1 MNTSIKKFF
10 LTLGISCMGL
20 ISFGQS
26 YTIGTGTASNYYTP
40 YCNYYNYS
48 VTQSLYT
55 ASEIGVGRPA
65 KVSSIAFY
73 VDNAYSIENQYV
85 KIYLANTSKTS
96 FTSTSDALASS
107 AFTLVYSG
115 YITIGASTGWETI
128 TLNKNFGY
136 DGTNLVIAVAKIG
149 TYQEPLK
156 YRVSATTTAKT
167 IYSCSDGEDIQGD
180 ITSCTYRNTLDS
192 RANVKITFAEPELSE
207 GSYRITDKY
216 DLYWFASKVK
226 AGNTTYNGK
235 VTKNIVVPFS
245 EYSYARIGNTTY
257 HYKGTFDG
265 SSRSINLEAESA
277 STTSSVSYQ
286 GLFPYNEG
294 TIQNLKYT
302 LRNVTISGSSYVGA
316 LCGYNTGTIQSCSVN
331 NYYETTNSVTGTSYY
346 VGGVCGY
353 NKGTISGC
361 SNAATIVGSS
371 YNVGGIC
378 GYNSSTGVVGGSN
391 SGAIKGLYNV
401 GGVCGKNEGGK
412 ISSGTSAANILIEAT
427 STNSYVGGI
436 CGYNTGKMIASS
448 YTGSSS
454 NVKGVNYVG
463 GVVGYNGSD
472 SVKNFN
478 ARNTSTVTATG
489 NYVGGI
495 CGYNGGKLVGSNSYA
510 VVSSTGSYVGGIV
523 GTNAGTVDNRAV
535 QYSNVTGLQYVGGI
549 AGYNTGKIQYADVH
563 PEGYSD
569 PLPIIKAT
577 TAEKAYVGGA
587 CGKNTGTIRYAYPS
601 AVVSGTMVVGGVVG
615 ENSGKVSQSYPSSY
629 YEGYSVTATTSSDT
643 ARCGGVCGVNLS
655 AGTLDTCSYYGTV
668 TGNRY
673 VGGVCG
679 DNAGT
684 IRSGSASSI
693 LSTTSGFAG
702 CVCGNNSGTLTN
714 CVSGSGSRTLGGTRS
729 GGICGNNTGT
739 ISYCVFGE
747 RPYGYYYQDPSSFG
761 LSFNGQY
768 SGGICG
774 YNEGS
779 LIGCHMGSTTVTST
793 TNYCGGICGYN
804 TNIVSECTVA
814 YSNISATQY
823 VGGISGYNT
832 GTISNGATTFGA
844 ITASGSSSVYA
855 GGIAGRNY
863 GGTVSYCYSTV
874 SVTQTGSFSSSYIGG
889 LVGSNST
896 GSKIEYSY
904 SQGDV
909 TAKGNYCGGLTGYN
923 GAQITNTYA
932 YGAVK
937 SVGYY
942 VGGLIGQ
949 QYSGTIT
956 NSYYLADVAAD
967 GNNTVQNGCGA
978 SSKGSTVADPSGVNK
993 KSFYSFG
1000 SGEVCYLLNGSVN
1013 GGSPW
1018 GQNIAL
1024 NVGGTPDK
1032 APILETTNLLVYK
1045 ITGTNISLY
1054 SNDAN
1059 YEIPSGI
1066 AEKLANFEGDGSL
1079 ENPFL
1084 IPDLQHLEDFREIV
1098 KAGYRRACG
1107 KITAD
1112 IVINESVVDE
1122 NGELRSDYRSA
1133 QLKTWIPID
1142 DYQGCFDGNN
1152 HTIKGL
1158 FCMDVEG
1165 EKGLFADIQSAEIKN
1180 LTLADGYIKTSNYAG
1195 GICTKAINSRIF
1207 NCHNSC
1213 SIITDGGMPYSGG
1226 MCGNSE
1232 NSVIEKCSNTA
1243 SVINTRI
1250 NEWVY
1255 WVGGIVGSLDKGS
1268 VVRECYNTGEIV
1280 GSYGCGGIAG
1290 MSQSGNNLIERC
1302 YNTGLIRG
1310 NGYSNDFIG
1319 GIVGSMNNKDIVRNC
1334 YNTGNIMGVRVG
1346 GIVAHA
1352 SGTVEYCYNAGTIN
1366 GTTKGAIAGWKDEG
1380 SSVTRNYY
1388 DKTVCG
1394 DAGGVNGVE
1403 LANQAYGHTT
1413 TEMCNSTLSTALN
1426 SYYDASI
1433 WRAGTTANASTEVIT
1448 DDNVFGYK
1456 IIGTYPSLKGVGE
1469 PQYAKT
1475 LWVNVG
1481 TEENQWIS
1489 DFIPIYTIEQLKAV
1503 SDNLDATYVLMNNV
1517 SEGANIKNGELV
1529 PSPTISWTPIN
1540 HFTGKFYGLG
1550 HTISGLY
1557 TESSD
1562 EYVGLFSVTEGAMIK
1577 GVKIANSSFKTTNNN
1592 GVAGGIAGEA
1602 GASYING
1609 VLSYSKIIDCD
1620 NVSCT
1625 VEAKYEA
1632 GGIVGVAGLGCS
1644 YIEYCRNYGTVIS
1657 NFAGQT
1663 NYAGGICGAA
1673 WATIRYCYNEGTVS
1687 GVGANVGGIGG
1698 GPMAVRNCYNV
1709 GTLSGGNVGGIAGSD
1724 GLGTEVYNSYS
1735 AGQLSASGSV
1745 GSIIGRVGFGAYSTY
1760 SYYDEQVSPF
1770 DGLSGSMDREG
1781 KVESR
1786 TTDELCLELQSGLS
1800 FDDWAIKEPV
1810 IKDGKKYLYYP
1821 YLKHFGEESAKV
1833 ATYRQICNVVLN
1845 QNGGTCTPL
1854 TQYIEREGATLP
1866 ATASRTGYTFGG
1878 WYTNA
1883 SCTSER
1889 AYEIPVTATGEQ
1901 TFYAKWTANSYT
1913 VTLNKNNGTI
1923 NSGNV
1928 TSYLY
1933 GVGAT
1938 LPIDITRNG
1947 YTFGGWYTNS
1957 SYTGSQVTSISTTE
1971 YGNKTFYAKWT
1982 PKQYTITYVTN
1993 NGTINSGNV
2002 VNYTYG
2008 TGVTLP
2014 TNVTKTG
2021 CSFDGWYTN
2030 DSYAGESVTAISTTT
2045 TGDKTFYAKWTANT
2059 YTITLHTNSGTIN
2072 NGNVTNYVYGVGA
2085 TLPTDITKTGS
2096 TFVGWYDNSSYA
2108 GSTVLSV
2115 PSNAIGNKEFWAEWD
2130 VINYAITYNANGG
2143 EFATTPV
2150 ANYIYGN
2157 EVNLATPTREGY
2169 TFGGWYNNSN
2179 LVGTEITAIASSEY
2193 GDKTF
2198 YAKWNV
2204 NSYDVTLNTNDG
2216 SINNGNVTSYTY
2228 GIGATLPT
2236 DVTKTGYTFLGWY
2249 DNSSCSGSSVLSIA
2263 SNAIENKEFWAKWDA
2278 INYTITYNANE
2289 GAFATTP
2296 ADSYKYGDEVTLP
2309 IPTREGYTFAG
2320 WYNNSNLVGTEF
2332 TEITATEF
2340 GNKEF
2345 WAKWDVNTYTVTLN
2359 ANGGDIN
2366 SGNVASYTY
2375 NVLTILP
2382 QDVTKVG
2389 HTFEGWYNSE
2399 NQKVTQ
2405 ISKGTIGDVTF
2416 TAQWTAKTYNVT
2428 LQTNNGTINA
2438 GNVTSYTYGEGA
2450 TLPTDITKT
2459 GYEFLGWYDNSSYDG
2474 GAVTEIADNEIG
2486 NKNFW
2491 AKWTAATYDVTLEVD
2506 GGTVNANNVEE
2517 YIYGVG
2523 AILPT
2528 DVTKIGFMF
2537 KGWKDEDDNDALEIT
2552 TADYGNKTFTAQ
2564 WEQADYSIT
2573 YNANGG
2579 VINETYAS
2587 TYNYNVSEITLPTDV
2602 TKEGN
2607 EFGGWY
2613 DNSNFTGEAV
2623 ETISATEYG
2632 DKTFYAKWNANTYDV
2647 TFETNGGTINSG
2659 AFAEYTYGVVA
2670 SLPTNV
2676 SKEGYTFTGWYA
2688 DEACEGDVA
2697 SIISSTSTGD
2707 KTFYAG
2713 WSNTAYA
2720 VTLYTNDGII
2730 SSGNVTAYTFGS
2742 EVQLPTK
2749 EQISKTGYTFGGWYD
2764 NASCTGDSVLSVSST
2779 ATGDKQFWAKWKV
2792 ESYLIT
2798 FETDGGTVNSGNV
2811 KNYIYGTT
2819 VVLPSDVTK
2828 TGYTFEGWYDNESC
2842 SGSAVLSVS
2851 SNDLG
2856 DKTFYA
2862 KWLVNSYDITFVTN
2876 EGTINAGELNSYTYG
2891 VGATLPTD
2899 VTKTGYTFDGW
2910 FTNTSY
2916 IGSSVLSVLPTE
2928 TGNKTFYAKWS
2939 VKSYAVTLN
2948 ANGGTITNGEIDS
2961 YTYGVGATLPIAKNV
2976 VKTGYTFNGWY
2987 DNDEFAGEAVTAI
3000 ANNAVGEK
3008 TFYAKWTIN
3017 TYDVTL
3023 NANGGTINA
3032 GEISKYEFG
3041 TGATLPNAV
3050 TKEGYTF
3057 VGWYDNANLTGEA
3070 FTAIANNVTGD
3081 KTFYARYTVNTYTVN
3096 LVTNGGTI
3104 NNGNVTNYT
3113 YGVGAT
3119 LPADVTKTGYAFNGW
3134 YDNDEF
3140 AGEAITTIANNE
3152 TGDKT
3157 FFAKFTVNTYNV
3169 ILVTNEG
3176 TINAGNVESYEFGK
3190 GATLPTD
3197 VTKEGYSFGG
3207 WYGNSSYIGG
3217 SVSSIASND
3226 MGDKQ
3231 FWAKWTI
3238 NEYEVTATAENGNV
3252 EGTGSYEYKST
3263 ATLKAVPNDGY
3274 EFVGWNDNTLKDARI
3289 QFVVTKDTTLTANFK
3304 EKEKVQIAGT
3314 LEIPTL
3320 KTERESA
3327 PIDLAGL
3334 FTTTEGGEVTYS
3346 ATSSAPNVVA
3356 ATVSEGKLFL
3366 TVYEYEGEAEITV
3379 TATLPNGEKNSVKAT
3394 ANVVL
3399 ACNIQVEETIT
3410 NVSCFGESD
3419 GEIALKVTN
3428 AAEPYTTK
3436 WENETSVEDTIR
3448 NIVAGNYSV
3457 VITDNENCVYNKT
3470 YTVTEPA
3477 EMTLKAT
3484 IKNPTCENADGSVSI
3499 VLTGAENATFA
3510 WSNEATSQNVASLA
3524 KGDYSVVIT
3533 NTETGCQISDNFTL
3547 VEPEAPVI
3555 SVATTVETACDKAD
3569 GAVYITAN
3577 SDDLIYKWSNSK
3589 TTKDLVGVRAGD
3601 YTLDVV
3607 DNKNCKASLNVTVP
3621 SIQLKQ
3627 PEIALVTVSQES
3639 GKNLV
3644 VWLKENTDLID
3655 YYTIYRVDTAK
3666 NKYDKVVDVPYSEL
3680 SVYEDL
3686 QANPMERAWKY
3697 KMSATDVC
3705 GNETPMSDYHSSLHL
3720 MKIKSLGV
3728 ENHLAWDPY
3737 EGIDFDSYVILRKT
3751 KVKGVVE
3758 IDTLAMIPSDLT
3770 SYTDTLPARGT
3781 TSYYVGVKL
3790 PETINPKTQFLKA
3803 ESGPFAIALSNIAEV
3818 ENYVAVQNLVKSNAD
3833 VYAIGHTIY
3842 VKNPDGLETTIY
3854 DIKGRKLEIS
3864 TTDYSSEFFM
3874 TLNGI
3879 YLVKV
3884 GELTFK
3890 VIIK

>member
-167 IYSCSDGEDIQGD
+167 IYSCSDDEDIQGD
-180 ITSCTYRNTLDS
+180 ITSCTFRNTLDS

-331 NYYETTNSVTGTSYY
+331 NYSETTNSVTGTSYY

-448 YTGSSS
+448 YTGSNS

-472 SVKNFN
+472 SVKNFH
-478 ARNTSTVTATG
+478 ARTNSTVTATG
-489 NYVGGI
+489 NYVGGV
-495 CGYNGGKLVGSNSYA
+495 CGYNSGKLVGPNSYA
-510 VVSSTGSYVGGIV
+510 VVSSSGSYVGGVVGYNTGTV
-523 GTNAGTVDNRAV
+523 GTEYSQRAI
-535 QYSNVTGLQYVGGI
+535 QYANVTGSQYVGGI

-563 PEGYSD
+563 PQGYSD

-601 AVVSGTMVVGGVVG
+601 AVVSGTMFVGGIVG
-615 ENSGKVSQSYPSSY
+615 ENSGKVAQSYPDY
-629 YEGYSVTATTSSDT
+629 NYEGYSVTATTSSDT

-655 AGTLDTCSYYGTV
+655 AGTLDSCSYSGTV
-668 TGNRY
+668 TGNWY

-684 IRSGSASSI
+684 INKSSSSSL

-702 CVCGNNSGTLTN
+702 GVCGNNNGTLTG
-714 CVSGSGSRTLGGTRS
+714 CSASIWSGAMTMSGARS
-729 GGICGNNTGT
+729 GGVCGNNTGT
-739 ISYCVFGE
+739 ITSCYVGTSTEYSSSDKYSYT
-747 RPYGYYYQDPSSFG
+747 
-761 LSFNGQY
+761 FNSQY
-768 SGGICG
+768 TGGVCG
-774 YNEGS
+774 YNTGTIKWCQAGNCIINS
-779 LIGCHMGSTTVTST
+779 SST
-793 TNYCGGICGYN
+793 YCGAICGYN
-804 TNIVSECTVA
+804 TNSIVESNVLYTTVTA
-814 YSNISATQY
+814 NGFI
-823 VGGISGYNT
+823 GGVCGYNS
-832 GTISNGATTFGA
+832 GTISKSLARNGSVTLA
-844 ITASGSSSVYA
+844 GSSGYA

-874 SVTQTGSFSSSYIGG
+874 SVTQTGSASNAYVGG
-889 LVGSNST
+889 LVGTSELSS
-896 GSKIEYSY
+896 SKIEYSY

-909 TAKGNYCGGLTGYN
+909 TAKGNYCGGLAGYSA
-923 GAQITNTYA
+923 AQITNTYA
-932 YGAVK
+932 YGTVRSA
-937 SVGYY
+937 GYY
-942 VGGLIGQ
+942 VGGLIGYR
-949 QYSGTIT
+949 YSGTIT
-956 NSYYLADVAAD
+956 NSYYLADAAAD
-967 GNNTVQNGCGA
+967 GNNKIQNGCGA
-978 SSKGSTVADPSGVNK
+978 SSKGSTTADPSGVNK
-993 KSFYSFG
+993 KTFFSFS

-1018 GQNIAL
+1018 GQAIQSD
-1024 NVGGTPDK
+1024 V
-1032 APILETTNLLVYK
+1032 APMLKNTSLVYK
-1045 ITGTNISLY
+1045 ITDSNISVY
-1054 SNDAN
+1054 SNSAD
-1059 YEIPSGI
+1059 YEIPSEI

-1079 ENPFL
+1079 ENPLL

-1098 KAGYRRACG
+1098 KAGFRTACG
-1107 KITAD
+1107 KLTAD

-1122 NGELRSDYRSA
+1122 NGDLRSDYRSA
-1133 QLKTWIPID
+1133 QLKSWIPIKN
-1142 DYQGCFDGNN
+1142 YRGCFDGDN
-1152 HTIKGL
+1152 HTIKGM
-1158 FCMDVEG
+1158 FCMDVTEG
-1165 EKGLFADIQSAEIKN
+1165 KSLFENVTNGEIKN
-1180 LTLADGYIKTSNYAG
+1180 LTISDGYVKSSNLAC
-1195 GICTKAINSRIF
+1195 GICQVATNSHII

-1213 SIITDGGMPYSGG
+1213 VIVTDGELPMSGG
-1226 MCGNSE
+1226 ICGHSE
-1232 NSVIEKCSNTA
+1232 CSVIEKCSNTA
-1243 SVINTRI
+1243 SVINTRT
-1250 NEWVY
+1250 NSSVM
-1255 WVGGIVGSLDKGS
+1255 WVGGIVGLFEQGS
-1268 VVRECYNTGEIV
+1268 VVRECHNTGEVV
-1280 GSYGCGGIAG
+1280 GAYGCGGIAG
-1290 MSQSGNNLIERC
+1290 MSQVGGGNLIERC

-1310 NGYSNDFIG
+1310 NGYSNDYIG
-1319 GIVGSMNNKDIVRNC
+1319 GILGLMDKNDIIRNC

-1346 GIVAHA
+1346 GIV
-1352 SGTVEYCYNAGTIN
+1352 SFVPSTSTVEYCYNAGTIN
-1366 GTTKGAIAGWKDEG
+1366 GTRKGGIAAGKDDG
-1380 SSVTRNYY
+1380 STVTRNYY

-1394 DAGGVNGVE
+1394 NAGGINGVE
-1403 LANQAYGHTT
+1403 LSNQAYGHTT

-1433 WRAGTTANASTEVIT
+1433 WQAGTTANASTEVIT

-1475 LWVNVG
+1475 LWVNIG
-1481 TEENQWIS
+1481 TEESPQWIS
-1489 DFIPIYTIEQLKAV
+1489 DFIPIYTIAQLKAI

-1540 HFTGKFYGLG
+1540 RFTGKFYGLG

-1562 EYVGLFSVTEGAMIK
+1562 EYVGLFSETEGAIIN
-1577 GVKIANSSFKTTNNN
+1577 GVKIANSSFKSTHDN
-1592 GVAGGIAGEA
+1592 GQAGGIVGY
-1602 GASYING
+1602 STYQYIDGNIIG
-1609 VLSYSKIIDCD
+1609 TKIIDCD

-1625 VEAKYEA
+1625 VEANYEA
-1632 GGIVGVAGLGCS
+1632 GGIVGIAFNGSVD
-1644 YIEYCRNYGTVIS
+1644 YCRNYGTVIS
-1657 NFAGQT
+1657 NYAGRT
-1663 NYAGGICGAA
+1663 NYAGGICGASY
-1673 WATIRYCYNEGTVS
+1673 ATISHCYNEGTVS
-1687 GVGANVGGIGG
+1687 GIGANIGGIGG
-1698 GPMAVRNCYNV
+1698 GPMKVKNCYNV

-1745 GSIIGRVGFGAYSTY
+1745 GSVIGLVSWGASATE

-1770 DGLSGSMDREG
+1770 DGISGSMDREG

-1800 FDDWAIKEPV
+1800 SDDWAIKEPV

-1901 TFYAKWTANSYT
+1901 TFYAKWTANSYSI
-1913 VTLNKNNGTI
+1913 TLNTNGGTI

-1928 TSYLY
+1928 TTYTY
-1933 GVGAT
+1933 GNSVM
-1938 LPIDITRNG
+1938 LPTDISKTG
-1947 YTFGGWYTNS
+1947 YTFGGWYTS
-1957 SYTGSQVTSISTTE
+1957 SSFSGSPVTSITATN
-1971 YGNKTFYAKWT
+1971 YGNKSFYAKWNVNS
-1982 PKQYTITYVTN
+1982 YNITYVTN
-1993 NGTINSGNV
+1993 NGTINDDEYVES
-2002 VNYTYG
+2002 YDF
-2008 TGVTLP
+2008 GVAKTLP

-2021 CSFDGWYTN
+2021 YTFAGWYTN
-2030 DSYAGESVTAISTTT
+2030 DSYSGDAVSAVSTTDF
-2045 TGDKTFYAKWTANT
+2045 GDKTYYAKWNVNS
-2059 YTITLHTNSGTIN
+2059 YDITLDTDGGTIN
-2072 NGNVTNYVYGVGA
+2072 SGNITSYTYGVGA
-2085 TLPTDITKTGS
+2085 TLPTDITKTGYS
-2096 TFVGWYDNSSYA
+2096 FAGWYDESSDE
-2108 GSTVLSV
+2108 L
-2115 PSNAIGNKEFWAEWD
+2115 
-2130 VINYAITYNANGG
+2130 
-2143 EFATTPV
+2143 
-2150 ANYIYGN
+2150 
-2157 EVNLATPTREGY
+2157 
-2169 TFGGWYNNSN
+2169 
-2179 LVGTEITAIASSEY
+2179 
-2193 GDKTF
+2193 
-2198 YAKWNV
+2198 
-2204 NSYDVTLNTNDG
+2204 
-2216 SINNGNVTSYTY
+2216 
-2228 GIGATLPT
+2228 
-2236 DVTKTGYTFLGWY
+2236 
-2249 DNSSCSGSSVLSIA
+2249 VLSILSTETGDRSFSA
-2263 SNAIENKEFWAKWDA
+2263 QWTKVP
-2278 INYTITYNANE
+2278 YVITLNANE
-2289 GAFATTP
+2289 GTISGN
-2296 ADSYKYGDEVTLP
+2296 DKINYNYGDEVTLP
-2309 IPTREGYTFAG
+2309 VPTREGYTFAG

-2332 TEITATEF
+2332 TKVESTET

-2345 WAKWDVNTYTVTLN
+2345 WAKWDVNNYIVSLD
-2359 ANGGDIN
+2359 AKGGEIN

-2389 HTFEGWYNSE
+2389 HTFEGWFDSE

-2416 TAQWTAKTYNVT
+2416 TAKWTAKTYNVT
-2428 LQTNNGTINA
+2428 LQTNNGTIN
-2438 GNVTSYTYGEGA
+2438 GETISSYTYGIGA
-2450 TLPTDITKT
+2450 TLPTNITKT
-2459 GYEFLGWYDNSSYDG
+2459 GYDFQGWYDNSSYDG
-2474 GAVTEIADNEIG
+2474 GEVTEIASNEVG
-2486 NKNFW
+2486 DRNFW
-2491 AKWTAATYDVTLEVD
+2491 AKWTAGIYDVTLNVA
-2506 GGTVNANNVEE
+2506 GGTINSNAIER
-2517 YIYGVG
+2517 YTYGVG
-2523 AILPT
+2523 AVLPT
-2528 DVTKIGFMF
+2528 DVTKIGFTF
-2537 KGWKDEDDNDALEIT
+2537 KGWKDEDDNFALEIT
-2552 TADYGNKTFTAQ
+2552 TADYGDKTFTAQ
-2564 WEQADYSIT
+2564 WEQANYGIT

-2579 VINETYAS
+2579 SINESYDA
-2587 TYNYNVSEITLPTDV
+2587 TYNYGNEITLPTDV
-2602 TKEGN
+2602 TKDGC
-2607 EFGGWY
+2607 EFQGWY

-2623 ETISATEYG
+2623 EAISATEFG
-2632 DKTFYAKWNANTYDV
+2632 NKTFYAKWFANSYSV
-2647 TFETNGGTINSG
+2647 VFNTNEGTINSG
-2659 AFAEYTYGVVA
+2659 NIEGYTYGVTA
-2670 SLPTNV
+2670 ILPTDV
-2676 SKEGYTFTGWYA
+2676 TKDGYTFTGWYS
-2688 DEACEGDVA
+2688 DEECEGEVV
-2697 SIISSTSTGD
+2697 SIISSTETGN

-2713 WSNTAYA
+2713 WSNTAYSI
-2720 VTLYTNDGII
+2720 TLHTNDGII
-2730 SSGNVTAYTFGS
+2730 SSGNVTAYTFGT
-2742 EVQLPTK
+2742 EEQLPTE
-2749 EQISKTGYTFGGWYD
+2749 EQISKTGYKFEGWFD
-2764 NASCTGDSVLSVSST
+2764 NASCSGEAISSVAST
-2779 ATGDKQFWAKWKV
+2779 AIGDKQYWAKWSV
-2792 ESYLIT
+2792 NSYTVT
-2798 FETDGGTVNSGNV
+2798 FETDGGTINSGNV

-2819 VVLPSDVTK
+2819 VVLPSDVIK
-2828 TGYTFEGWYDNESC
+2828 LGYTFDGWYDNESC
-2842 SGSAVLSVS
+2842 AGASILSIS
-2851 SNDLG
+2851 STDLG
-2856 DKTFYA
+2856 NKTFYA
-2862 KWLVNSYDITFVTN
+2862 KWNVNSYNVTLVTN
-2876 EGTINAGELNSYTYG
+2876 EGTINEGNVDSYSFGTG
-2891 VGATLPTD
+2891 VTLPTN
-2899 VTKTGYTFDGW
+2899 VTKSGYTFDGW

-2916 IGSSVLSVLPTE
+2916 LGSAVSSVLATE
-2928 TGNKTFYAKWS
+2928 TGDKTFYAKWS
-2939 VKSYAVTLN
+2939 VNTYDVTLN
-2948 ANGGTITNGEIDS
+2948 VNGGTITNGEIDS
-2961 YTYGVGATLPIAKNV
+2961 YTYGVGAVLPLAKNM
-2976 VKTGYTFNGWY
+2976 VKTGYTFVGWY
-2987 DNDEFAGEAVTAI
+2987 ANEEFAGESVTTI

-3008 TFYAKWTIN
+3008 TFYARWTIN

-3032 GEISKYEFG
+3032 GAFTSYEFG
-3041 TGATLPNAV
+3041 TAITLPTDVTKTGYTFAGWYDNSNLVGETFTAISNGETGNKNYYAKWLVNSYNVTLEANGGVINSGNVTEYVYGNGATLPV
-3050 TKEGYTF
+3050 EVSRSGYTF
-3057 VGWYDNANLTGEA
+3057 AGWYDANNERVVRISESDFGDKNFTAQWTANKYTITFVSNDGTINGEYPTIYNYGEEASLPADVEKNGYEFQGWYTNDSYEGEA
-3070 FTAIANNVTGD
+3070 IQSISSTDMGNKMFWAKWKRIVYTIALN
-3081 KTFYARYTVNTYTVN
+3081 
-3096 LVTNGGTI
+3096 TNGGTI
-3104 NNGNVTNYT
+3104 NSGNVTSYSL
-3113 YGVGAT
+3113 GAT
-3119 LPADVTKTGYAFNGW
+3119 TILPTDVAKTGYT
-3134 YDNDEF
+3134 F
-3140 AGEAITTIANNE
+3140 AGWLDNARLEGEQINTIGATE
-3152 TGDKT
+3152 TGNKT
-3157 FFAKFTVNTYNV
+3157 FYANWLVNSYNV
-3169 ILVTNEG
+3169 ILVTYEG
-3176 TINAGNVESYEFGK
+3176 TINSENIENYTYGT

-3197 VTKEGYSFGG
+3197 VTKTGYTFSG
-3207 WYGNSSYIGG
+3207 WYTNSSYIGG
-3217 SVSSIASND
+3217 SVASVLPSET
-3226 MGDKQ
+3226 GDKT
-3231 FWAKWTI
+3231 FYAKWTV
-3238 NEYEVTATAENGNV
+3238 NEYKVSADFDRVMGTVTGEDY
-3252 EGTGSYEYKST
+3252 YEYKST
-3263 ATLKAVPNDGY
+3263 ATLKAIANEGY
-3274 EFVGWNDNTLKDARI
+3274 EFVGWNDNELKDERI
-3289 QFVVTKDTTLTANFK
+3289 QLIVTKDTTLTANFK
-3304 EKEKVQIAGT
+3304 EKEKVEIVGT

-3320 KTERESA
+3320 KTEREAA
-3327 PIDLAGL
+3327 PIDLNGL
-3334 FTTTEGGEVTYS
+3334 FTTTEGGEVTYTAS
-3346 ATSSAPNVVA
+3346 SSAPNVVS

-3394 ANVVL
+3394 AEVIL

-3410 NVSCFGESD
+3410 NVSCYGESD

-3428 AAEPYTTK
+3428 AAEPYTTQ
-3436 WENETSVEDTIR
+3436 WQGQTSTEDTLR
-3448 NIVAGNYSV
+3448 NVTANAYTV
-3457 VITDNENCVYNKT
+3457 VITDAENCTFTKT
-3470 YTVTEPA
+3470 YTVSQPE
-3477 EMTLKAT
+3477 EMKLSAK
-3484 IKNPTCENADGSVSI
+3484 IKNPTCDNADGSI
-3499 VLTGAENATFA
+3499 TITLTGAENASFA
-3510 WSNEATSQNVASLA
+3510 WSNESTAQNVANLV

-3533 NTETGCQISDNFTL
+3533 NTETGCQISDSYTL
-3547 VEPEAPVI
+3547 TEPEAPVVAVSNVVSTACNESNGAVTI
-3555 SVATTVETACDKAD
+3555 SVSEE
-3569 GAVYITAN
+3569 GLLY
-3577 SDDLIYKWSNSK
+3577 SWSNNK
-3589 TTKDLVGVRAGD
+3589 TTKNLTNVPAGD
-3601 YTLDVV
+3601 YTLSVV
-3607 DNKNCKASLNVTVP
+3607 NPETNCTATLAVTVP
-3621 SIQLKQ
+3621 SIKLKQ

-3655 YYTIYRVDTAK
+3655 YYTIYRVDSAK

-3686 QANPMERAWKY
+3686 AANPMERAWKY
-3697 KMSATDVC
+3697 KMTA
-3705 GNETPMSDYHSSLHL
+3705 
-3720 MKIKSLGV
+3720 
-3728 ENHLAWDPY
+3728 
-3737 EGIDFDSYVILRKT
+3737 
-3751 KVKGVVE
+3751 
-3758 IDTLAMIPSDLT
+3758 
-3770 SYTDTLPARGT
+3770 
-3781 TSYYVGVKL
+3781 
-3790 PETINPKTQFLKA
+3790 
-3803 ESGPFAIALSNIAEV
+3803 
-3818 ENYVAVQNLVKSNAD
+3818 
-3833 VYAIGHTIY
+3833 
-3842 VKNPDGLETTIY
+3842 
-3854 DIKGRKLEIS
+3854 
-3864 TTDYSSEFFM
+3864 
-3874 TLNGI
+3874 
-3879 YLVKV
+3879 
-3884 GELTFK
+3884 
-3890 VIIK
+3890 

>member
-167 IYSCSDGEDIQGD
+167 IYSCSDDEDIQGD
-180 ITSCTYRNTLDS
+180 ITSCTFRNTLDS

-331 NYYETTNSVTGTSYY
+331 NYSETTNSVTGTSYY

-448 YTGSSS
+448 YTGSNS

-472 SVKNFN
+472 SVKNFH
-478 ARNTSTVTATG
+478 ARTNSTVTATG
-489 NYVGGI
+489 NYVGGV
-495 CGYNGGKLVGSNSYA
+495 CGYNSGKLVGPNSYA
-510 VVSSTGSYVGGIV
+510 VVSSSGSYVGGVVGYNTGTV
-523 GTNAGTVDNRAV
+523 GTEYSQRAI
-535 QYSNVTGLQYVGGI
+535 QYANVTGSQYVGGI

-563 PEGYSD
+563 PQGYSD

-601 AVVSGTMVVGGVVG
+601 AVVSGTMFVGGIVG
-615 ENSGKVSQSYPSSY
+615 ENSGKVAQSYPDY
-629 YEGYSVTATTSSDT
+629 NYEGYSVTATTSSDT

-655 AGTLDTCSYYGTV
+655 AGTLDSCSYSGTV
-668 TGNRY
+668 TGNWY

-684 IRSGSASSI
+684 INKSSSSSL

-702 CVCGNNSGTLTN
+702 GVCGNNNGTLTG
-714 CVSGSGSRTLGGTRS
+714 CSASIWSGAMTMSGARS
-729 GGICGNNTGT
+729 GGVCGNNTGT
-739 ISYCVFGE
+739 ITSCYVGTSTEYSSSDKYSYT
-747 RPYGYYYQDPSSFG
+747 
-761 LSFNGQY
+761 FNSQY
-768 SGGICG
+768 TGGVCG
-774 YNEGS
+774 YNTGTIKWCQAGNCIINS
-779 LIGCHMGSTTVTST
+779 SST
-793 TNYCGGICGYN
+793 YCGAICGYN
-804 TNIVSECTVA
+804 TNSIVESNVLYTTVTA
-814 YSNISATQY
+814 NGFI
-823 VGGISGYNT
+823 GGVCGYNS
-832 GTISNGATTFGA
+832 GTISKSLARNGSVTLA
-844 ITASGSSSVYA
+844 GSSGYA

-874 SVTQTGSFSSSYIGG
+874 SVTQTGSASNAYVGG
-889 LVGSNST
+889 LVGTSELSS
-896 GSKIEYSY
+896 SKIEYSY

-909 TAKGNYCGGLTGYN
+909 TAKGNYCGGLAGYSA
-923 GAQITNTYA
+923 AQITNTYA
-932 YGAVK
+932 YGTVRSA
-937 SVGYY
+937 GYY
-942 VGGLIGQ
+942 VGGLIGYR
-949 QYSGTIT
+949 YSGTIT
-956 NSYYLADVAAD
+956 NSYYLADAAAD
-967 GNNTVQNGCGA
+967 GNNKIQNGCGA
-978 SSKGSTVADPSGVNK
+978 SSKGSTTADPSGVNK
-993 KSFYSFG
+993 KTFFSFS

-1018 GQNIAL
+1018 GQAIQSD
-1024 NVGGTPDK
+1024 V
-1032 APILETTNLLVYK
+1032 APMLKNTSLVYK
-1045 ITGTNISLY
+1045 ITDSNISVY
-1054 SNDAN
+1054 SNSAD
-1059 YEIPSGI
+1059 YEIPSEI

-1079 ENPFL
+1079 ENPLL

-1098 KAGYRRACG
+1098 KAGFRTACG
-1107 KITAD
+1107 KLTAD

-1122 NGELRSDYRSA
+1122 NGDLRSDYRSA
-1133 QLKTWIPID
+1133 QLKSWIPIKN
-1142 DYQGCFDGNN
+1142 YRGCFDGDN
-1152 HTIKGL
+1152 HTIKGM
-1158 FCMDVEG
+1158 FCMDVTEG
-1165 EKGLFADIQSAEIKN
+1165 KSLFENVTNGEIKN
-1180 LTLADGYIKTSNYAG
+1180 LTISDGYVKSSNLAC
-1195 GICTKAINSRIF
+1195 GICQVATNSHII

-1213 SIITDGGMPYSGG
+1213 VIVTDGELPMSGG
-1226 MCGNSE
+1226 ICGHSE
-1232 NSVIEKCSNTA
+1232 CSVIEKCSNTA
-1243 SVINTRI
+1243 SVINTRT
-1250 NEWVY
+1250 NSSVM
-1255 WVGGIVGSLDKGS
+1255 WVGGIVGLFEQGS
-1268 VVRECYNTGEIV
+1268 VVRECHNTGEVV
-1280 GSYGCGGIAG
+1280 GAYGCGGIAG
-1290 MSQSGNNLIERC
+1290 MSQVGGGNLIERC

-1310 NGYSNDFIG
+1310 NGYSNDYIG
-1319 GIVGSMNNKDIVRNC
+1319 GILGLMDKNDIIRNC

-1346 GIVAHA
+1346 GIV
-1352 SGTVEYCYNAGTIN
+1352 SFVPSTSTVEYCYNAGTIN
-1366 GTTKGAIAGWKDEG
+1366 GTRKGGIAAGKDDG
-1380 SSVTRNYY
+1380 STVTRNYY

-1394 DAGGVNGVE
+1394 NAGGINGVE
-1403 LANQAYGHTT
+1403 LSNQAYGHTT

-1433 WRAGTTANASTEVIT
+1433 WQAGTTANASTEVIT

-1475 LWVNVG
+1475 LWVNIG
-1481 TEENQWIS
+1481 TEESPQWIS
-1489 DFIPIYTIEQLKAV
+1489 DFIPIYTIAQLKAI

-1540 HFTGKFYGLG
+1540 RFTGKFYGLG

-1562 EYVGLFSVTEGAMIK
+1562 EYVGLFSETEGAIIN
-1577 GVKIANSSFKTTNNN
+1577 GVKIANSSFKSTHDN
-1592 GVAGGIAGEA
+1592 GQAGGIVGY
-1602 GASYING
+1602 STYQYIDGNIIG
-1609 VLSYSKIIDCD
+1609 TKIIDCD

-1625 VEAKYEA
+1625 VEANYEA
-1632 GGIVGVAGLGCS
+1632 GGIVGIAFNGSVD
-1644 YIEYCRNYGTVIS
+1644 YCRNYGTVIS
-1657 NFAGQT
+1657 NYAGRT
-1663 NYAGGICGAA
+1663 NYAGGICGASY
-1673 WATIRYCYNEGTVS
+1673 ATISHCYNEGTVS
-1687 GVGANVGGIGG
+1687 GIGANIGGIGG
-1698 GPMAVRNCYNV
+1698 GPMKVKNCYNV

-1745 GSIIGRVGFGAYSTY
+1745 GSVIGLVSWGASATE

-1770 DGLSGSMDREG
+1770 DGISGSMDREG

-1800 FDDWAIKEPV
+1800 SDDWAIKEPV

-1901 TFYAKWTANSYT
+1901 TFYAKWTANSYSI
-1913 VTLNKNNGTI
+1913 TLNTNGGTI

-1928 TSYLY
+1928 TTYTY
-1933 GVGAT
+1933 GNSVM
-1938 LPIDITRNG
+1938 LPTDISKTG
-1947 YTFGGWYTNS
+1947 YTFGGWYTS
-1957 SYTGSQVTSISTTE
+1957 SSFSGSPVTSITATN
-1971 YGNKTFYAKWT
+1971 YGNKSFYAKWNVNS
-1982 PKQYTITYVTN
+1982 YNITYVTN
-1993 NGTINSGNV
+1993 NGTINDDEYVES
-2002 VNYTYG
+2002 YDF
-2008 TGVTLP
+2008 GVAKTLP

-2021 CSFDGWYTN
+2021 YTFAGWYTN
-2030 DSYAGESVTAISTTT
+2030 DSYSGDAVSAVSTTDF
-2045 TGDKTFYAKWTANT
+2045 GDKTYYAKWNVNS
-2059 YTITLHTNSGTIN
+2059 YDITLDTDGGTIN
-2072 NGNVTNYVYGVGA
+2072 SGNITSYTYGVGA
-2085 TLPTDITKTGS
+2085 TLPTDITKTGYS
-2096 TFVGWYDNSSYA
+2096 FAGWYDESSDE
-2108 GSTVLSV
+2108 L
-2115 PSNAIGNKEFWAEWD
+2115 
-2130 VINYAITYNANGG
+2130 
-2143 EFATTPV
+2143 
-2150 ANYIYGN
+2150 
-2157 EVNLATPTREGY
+2157 
-2169 TFGGWYNNSN
+2169 
-2179 LVGTEITAIASSEY
+2179 
-2193 GDKTF
+2193 
-2198 YAKWNV
+2198 
-2204 NSYDVTLNTNDG
+2204 
-2216 SINNGNVTSYTY
+2216 
-2228 GIGATLPT
+2228 
-2236 DVTKTGYTFLGWY
+2236 
-2249 DNSSCSGSSVLSIA
+2249 VLSILSTETGDRSFSA
-2263 SNAIENKEFWAKWDA
+2263 QWTKVP
-2278 INYTITYNANE
+2278 YVITLNANE
-2289 GAFATTP
+2289 GTISGN
-2296 ADSYKYGDEVTLP
+2296 DKINYNYGDEVTLP
-2309 IPTREGYTFAG
+2309 VPTREGYTFAG

-2332 TEITATEF
+2332 TKVESTET

-2345 WAKWDVNTYTVTLN
+2345 WAKWDVNNYIVSLD
-2359 ANGGDIN
+2359 AKGGEIN

-2389 HTFEGWYNSE
+2389 HTFEGWFDSE

-2416 TAQWTAKTYNVT
+2416 TAKWTAKTYNVT
-2428 LQTNNGTINA
+2428 LQTNNGTIN
-2438 GNVTSYTYGEGA
+2438 GETISSYTYGIGA
-2450 TLPTDITKT
+2450 TLPTNITKT
-2459 GYEFLGWYDNSSYDG
+2459 VYDFQGWYDNSSYDG
-2474 GAVTEIADNEIG
+2474 GEVTEIASNEVG
-2486 NKNFW
+2486 DRNFW
-2491 AKWTAATYDVTLEVD
+2491 AKWTAGIYDVTLNVA
-2506 GGTVNANNVEE
+2506 GGTINSNAIER
-2517 YIYGVG
+2517 YTYGVG
-2523 AILPT
+2523 AVLPT
-2528 DVTKIGFMF
+2528 DVTKIGFTF
-2537 KGWKDEDDNDALEIT
+2537 KGWKDEDDNFALEIT
-2552 TADYGNKTFTAQ
+2552 TADYGDKTFTAQ
-2564 WEQADYSIT
+2564 WEQANYGIT

-2579 VINETYAS
+2579 SINESYDA
-2587 TYNYNVSEITLPTDV
+2587 TYNYGNEITLPTDV
-2602 TKEGN
+2602 TKDGC
-2607 EFGGWY
+2607 EFQGWY

-2623 ETISATEYG
+2623 EAISATEFG
-2632 DKTFYAKWNANTYDV
+2632 NKTFYAKWFANSYSV
-2647 TFETNGGTINSG
+2647 VFNTNEGTINSG
-2659 AFAEYTYGVVA
+2659 NIEGYTYGVTA
-2670 SLPTNV
+2670 ILPTDV
-2676 SKEGYTFTGWYA
+2676 TKDGYTFTGWYS
-2688 DEACEGDVA
+2688 DEECEGEVV
-2697 SIISSTSTGD
+2697 SIISSTETGN

-2713 WSNTAYA
+2713 WSNTAYSI
-2720 VTLYTNDGII
+2720 TLHTNDGII
-2730 SSGNVTAYTFGS
+2730 SSGNVTAYTFGT
-2742 EVQLPTK
+2742 EEQLPTE
-2749 EQISKTGYTFGGWYD
+2749 EQISKTGYKFEGWFD
-2764 NASCTGDSVLSVSST
+2764 NASCSGEAISSVAST
-2779 ATGDKQFWAKWKV
+2779 AIGDKQYWAKWSV
-2792 ESYLIT
+2792 NSYTVT
-2798 FETDGGTVNSGNV
+2798 FETDGGTINSGNV

-2819 VVLPSDVTK
+2819 VVLPSDVIK
-2828 TGYTFEGWYDNESC
+2828 LGYTFDGWYDNESC
-2842 SGSAVLSVS
+2842 AGASILSIS
-2851 SNDLG
+2851 STDLG
-2856 DKTFYA
+2856 NKTFYA
-2862 KWLVNSYDITFVTN
+2862 KWNVNSYNVTLVTN
-2876 EGTINAGELNSYTYG
+2876 EGTINEGNVDSYSFGTG
-2891 VGATLPTD
+2891 VTLPTN
-2899 VTKTGYTFDGW
+2899 VTKSGYTFDGW

-2916 IGSSVLSVLPTE
+2916 LGSAVSSVLATE
-2928 TGNKTFYAKWS
+2928 TGDKTFYAKWS
-2939 VKSYAVTLN
+2939 VNTYDVTLN
-2948 ANGGTITNGEIDS
+2948 VNGGTITNGEIDS
-2961 YTYGVGATLPIAKNV
+2961 YTYGVGAVLPLAKNM
-2976 VKTGYTFNGWY
+2976 VKTGYTFVGWY
-2987 DNDEFAGEAVTAI
+2987 ANEEFAGESVTTI

-3008 TFYAKWTIN
+3008 TFYARWTIN

-3032 GEISKYEFG
+3032 GAFTSYEFG
-3041 TGATLPNAV
+3041 TAITLPTDVTKTGYTFAGWYDNSNLVGETFTAISNGETGNKNYYAKWLVNSYNVTLEANGGVINSGNVTEYVYGNGATLPV
-3050 TKEGYTF
+3050 EVSRSGYTF
-3057 VGWYDNANLTGEA
+3057 AGWYDANNERVVRISESDFGDKNFTAQWTANKYTITFVSNDGTINGEYPTIYNYGEEASLPADVEKNGYEFQGWYTNDSYEGEA
-3070 FTAIANNVTGD
+3070 IQSISSTDMGNKMFWAKWKRIVYTIALN
-3081 KTFYARYTVNTYTVN
+3081 
-3096 LVTNGGTI
+3096 TNGGTI
-3104 NNGNVTNYT
+3104 NSGNVTSYSL
-3113 YGVGAT
+3113 GAT
-3119 LPADVTKTGYAFNGW
+3119 TILPTDVAKTGYT
-3134 YDNDEF
+3134 F
-3140 AGEAITTIANNE
+3140 AGWLDNARLEGEQINTIGATE
-3152 TGDKT
+3152 TGNKT
-3157 FFAKFTVNTYNV
+3157 FYANWLVNSYNV
-3169 ILVTNEG
+3169 ILVTYEG
-3176 TINAGNVESYEFGK
+3176 TINSENIENYTYGT

-3197 VTKEGYSFGG
+3197 VTKTGYTFSG
-3207 WYGNSSYIGG
+3207 WYTNSSYIGG
-3217 SVSSIASND
+3217 SVASVLPSET
-3226 MGDKQ
+3226 GDKT
-3231 FWAKWTI
+3231 FYAKWTV
-3238 NEYEVTATAENGNV
+3238 NEYKVSADFDRVMGTVTGEDY
-3252 EGTGSYEYKST
+3252 YEYKST
-3263 ATLKAVPNDGY
+3263 ATLKAIANEGY
-3274 EFVGWNDNTLKDARI
+3274 EFVGWNDNELKDERI
-3289 QFVVTKDTTLTANFK
+3289 QLIVTKDTTLTANFK
-3304 EKEKVQIAGT
+3304 EKEKVEIVGT

-3320 KTERESA
+3320 KTEREAA
-3327 PIDLAGL
+3327 PIDLNGL
-3334 FTTTEGGEVTYS
+3334 FTTTEGGEVTYTAS
-3346 ATSSAPNVVA
+3346 SSAPNVVS

-3394 ANVVL
+3394 AEVIL

-3410 NVSCFGESD
+3410 NVSCYGESD

-3428 AAEPYTTK
+3428 AAEPYTTQ
-3436 WENETSVEDTIR
+3436 WQGQTSTEDTLR
-3448 NIVAGNYSV
+3448 NVTANAYTV
-3457 VITDNENCVYNKT
+3457 VITDAENCTFTKT
-3470 YTVTEPA
+3470 YTVSQPE
-3477 EMTLKAT
+3477 EMKLSAK
-3484 IKNPTCENADGSVSI
+3484 IKNPTCDNADGSI
-3499 VLTGAENATFA
+3499 TITLTGAENASFA
-3510 WSNEATSQNVASLA
+3510 WSNESTAQNVANLV

-3533 NTETGCQISDNFTL
+3533 NTETGCQISDSYTL
-3547 VEPEAPVI
+3547 TEPEAPVVAVSNVVSTACNESNGAVTI
-3555 SVATTVETACDKAD
+3555 SVSEE
-3569 GAVYITAN
+3569 GLLY
-3577 SDDLIYKWSNSK
+3577 SWSNNK
-3589 TTKDLVGVRAGD
+3589 TTKNLTNVPAGD
-3601 YTLDVV
+3601 YTLSVV
-3607 DNKNCKASLNVTVP
+3607 NPETNCTATLAVTVP
-3621 SIQLKQ
+3621 SIKLKQ

-3655 YYTIYRVDTAK
+3655 YYTIYRVDSAK

-3686 QANPMERAWKY
+3686 AANPMERAWKY
-3697 KMSATDVC
+3697 KMTATDVC
-3705 GNETPMSDYHSSLHL
+3705 GEETAMSDYHSSLHL
-3720 MKIKSLGV
+3720 MKVKSLGV
-3728 ENHLAWDPY
+3728 ENHLMWDPY

-3758 IDTLAMIPSDLT
+3758 IDTLATVPSDLT

-3818 ENYVAVQNLVKSNAD
+3818 ENYVAVQTVVKSNAE

-3842 VKNPDGLETTIY
+3842 VKNAEYAETAVYDVNGGKINFAKDAAEY
-3854 DIKGRKLEIS
+3854 EFDIKLDGV
-3864 TTDYSSEFFM
+3864 
-3874 TLNGI
+3874 

-3884 GELTFK
+3884 GNETFK
-3890 VIIK
+3890 VVIK

>member
-1 MNTSIKKFF
+1 MKNTCTKI
-10 LTLGISCMGL
+10 L
-20 ISFGQS
+20 ILAFAVFASVQSF
-26 YTIGTGTASNYYTP
+26 ALN
-40 YCNYYNYS
+40 
-48 VTQSLYT
+48 
-55 ASEIGVGRPA
+55 
-65 KVSSIAFY
+65 
-73 VDNAYSIENQYV
+73 
-85 KIYLANTSKTS
+85 KIDGDWTDYDL
-96 FTSTSDALASS
+96 TSD
-107 AFTLVYSG
+107 
-115 YITIGASTGWETI
+115 
-128 TLNKNFGY
+128 Y
-136 DGTNLVIAVAKIG
+136 D
-149 TYQEPLK
+149 
-156 YRVSATTTAKT
+156 
-167 IYSCSDGEDIQGD
+167 
-180 ITSCTYRNTLDS
+180 
-192 RANVKITFAEPELSE
+192 
-207 GSYRITDKY
+207 
-216 DLYWFASKVK
+216 
-226 AGNTTYNGK
+226 
-235 VTKNIVVPFS
+235 
-245 EYSYARIGNTTY
+245 
-257 HYKGTFDG
+257 
-265 SSRSINLEAESA
+265 
-277 STTSSVSYQ
+277 
-286 GLFPYNEG
+286 
-294 TIQNLKYT
+294 
-302 LRNVTISGSSYVGA
+302 
-316 LCGYNTGTIQSCSVN
+316 
-331 NYYETTNSVTGTSYY
+331 
-346 VGGVCGY
+346 
-353 NKGTISGC
+353 
-361 SNAATIVGSS
+361 
-371 YNVGGIC
+371 
-378 GYNSSTGVVGGSN
+378 
-391 SGAIKGLYNV
+391 
-401 GGVCGKNEGGK
+401 
-412 ISSGTSAANILIEAT
+412 
-427 STNSYVGGI
+427 
-436 CGYNTGKMIASS
+436 
-448 YTGSSS
+448 
-454 NVKGVNYVG
+454 
-463 GVVGYNGSD
+463 
-472 SVKNFN
+472 
-478 ARNTSTVTATG
+478 
-489 NYVGGI
+489 
-495 CGYNGGKLVGSNSYA
+495 
-510 VVSSTGSYVGGIV
+510 
-523 GTNAGTVDNRAV
+523 
-535 QYSNVTGLQYVGGI
+535 
-549 AGYNTGKIQYADVH
+549 
-563 PEGYSD
+563 
-569 PLPIIKAT
+569 
-577 TAEKAYVGGA
+577 
-587 CGKNTGTIRYAYPS
+587 
-601 AVVSGTMVVGGVVG
+601 
-615 ENSGKVSQSYPSSY
+615 
-629 YEGYSVTATTSSDT
+629 
-643 ARCGGVCGVNLS
+643 
-655 AGTLDTCSYYGTV
+655 
-668 TGNRY
+668 
-673 VGGVCG
+673 
-679 DNAGT
+679 
-684 IRSGSASSI
+684 
-693 LSTTSGFAG
+693 
-702 CVCGNNSGTLTN
+702 
-714 CVSGSGSRTLGGTRS
+714 
-729 GGICGNNTGT
+729 
-739 ISYCVFGE
+739 
-747 RPYGYYYQDPSSFG
+747 
-761 LSFNGQY
+761 
-768 SGGICG
+768 
-774 YNEGS
+774 
-779 LIGCHMGSTTVTST
+779 
-793 TNYCGGICGYN
+793 
-804 TNIVSECTVA
+804 
-814 YSNISATQY
+814 
-823 VGGISGYNT
+823 
-832 GTISNGATTFGA
+832 
-844 ITASGSSSVYA
+844 
-855 GGIAGRNY
+855 
-863 GGTVSYCYSTV
+863 
-874 SVTQTGSFSSSYIGG
+874 
-889 LVGSNST
+889 
-896 GSKIEYSY
+896 
-904 SQGDV
+904 
-909 TAKGNYCGGLTGYN
+909 
-923 GAQITNTYA
+923 
-932 YGAVK
+932 
-937 SVGYY
+937 GYY
-942 VGGLIGQ
+942 VIA
-949 QYSGTIT
+949 T
-956 NSYYLADVAAD
+956 ADDLYQFREKLD
-967 GNNTVQNGCGA
+967 GNAVLTANITVNT
-978 SSKGSTVADPSGVNK
+978 
-993 KSFYSFG
+993 
-1000 SGEVCYLLNGSVN
+1000 SV
-1013 GGSPW
+1013 
-1018 GQNIAL
+1018 L
-1024 NVGGTPDK
+1024 
-1032 APILETTNLLVYK
+1032 
-1045 ITGTNISLY
+1045 
-1054 SNDAN
+1054 DA
-1059 YEIPSGI
+1059 
-1066 AEKLANFEGDGSL
+1066 
-1079 ENPFL
+1079 
-1084 IPDLQHLEDFREIV
+1084 
-1098 KAGYRRACG
+1098 
-1107 KITAD
+1107 
-1112 IVINESVVDE
+1112 
-1122 NGELRSDYRSA
+1122 NGELRSDYETAIS
-1133 QLKTWIPID
+1133 KKW
-1142 DYQGCFDGNN
+1142 
-1152 HTIKGL
+1152 
-1158 FCMDVEG
+1158 
-1165 EKGLFADIQSAEIKN
+1165 
-1180 LTLADGYIKTSNYAG
+1180 TSNYW
-1195 GICTKAINSRIF
+1195 KYSF
-1207 NCHNSC
+1207 SKVF
-1213 SIITDGGMPYSGG
+1213 DG
-1226 MCGNSE
+1226 
-1232 NSVIEKCSNTA
+1232 
-1243 SVINTRI
+1243 
-1250 NEWVY
+1250 
-1255 WVGGIVGSLDKGS
+1255 
-1268 VVRECYNTGEIV
+1268 
-1280 GSYGCGGIAG
+1280 
-1290 MSQSGNNLIERC
+1290 
-1302 YNTGLIRG
+1302 
-1310 NGYSNDFIG
+1310 
-1319 GIVGSMNNKDIVRNC
+1319 RN
-1334 YNTGNIMGVRVG
+1334 
-1346 GIVAHA
+1346 
-1352 SGTVEYCYNAGTIN
+1352 
-1366 GTTKGAIAGWKDEG
+1366 
-1380 SSVTRNYY
+1380 
-1388 DKTVCG
+1388 
-1394 DAGGVNGVE
+1394 
-1403 LANQAYGHTT
+1403 
-1413 TEMCNSTLSTALN
+1413 
-1426 SYYDASI
+1426 
-1433 WRAGTTANASTEVIT
+1433 
-1448 DDNVFGYK
+1448 
-1456 IIGTYPSLKGVGE
+1456 
-1469 PQYAKT
+1469 
-1475 LWVNVG
+1475 
-1481 TEENQWIS
+1481 
-1489 DFIPIYTIEQLKAV
+1489 
-1503 SDNLDATYVLMNNV
+1503 
-1517 SEGANIKNGELV
+1517 
-1529 PSPTISWTPIN
+1529 
-1540 HFTGKFYGLG
+1540 

-1557 TESSD
+1557 ITGTEAF
-1562 EYVGLFSVTEGAMIK
+1562 VGLFGEIGGPDAVVKDLKIVDSYFSGTSMVGGICGEYYYSQSGNPLISNCSVNAYIYASVEHAGGIYGGRTDFGKGTIQNCVNLGTVVCDGETAGGICAGFQGTVTGCANKGTVKGIK
-1577 GVKIANSSFKTTNNN
+1577 YVGGIIGYSWSTPTVVNCYNTGTVSGVESVGGIVGKSGKISKSCNQGTVSGKNK
-1592 GVAGGIAGEA
+1592 VGGIAGEVSSA
-1602 GASYING
+1602 MDNVFNIGSVSGDNG
-1609 VLSYSKIIDCD
+1609 YVGGLVGYTSSSISYSY
-1620 NVSCT
+1620 N
-1625 VEAKYEA
+1625 
-1632 GGIVGVAGLGCS
+1632 
-1644 YIEYCRNYGTVIS
+1644 
-1657 NFAGQT
+1657 AGQ
-1663 NYAGGICGAA
+1663 
-1673 WATIRYCYNEGTVS
+1673 VS
-1687 GVGANVGGIGG
+1687 N
-1698 GPMAVRNCYNV
+1698 NSCL
-1709 GTLSGGNVGGIAGSD
+1709 TNVGGIAGYSGTLTSCYYDTDVCPFKAVNNATKAGATAMTTAQLCTSTLPTGFSSSNWTVGTATVNGSITPIDDEFAIKKSARYPRLNTINLYAYATTRYYNTNVGTDLAANWVPYKPIYSVVDLPAMDNSSD
-1724 GLGTEVYNSYS
+1724 VFVLMNDITEYRNLSEDGELLETPAVAWTPISLFEGTLYGRGKTISGLCMTTTTGNGGLFGKTQNALIQGVTVANCRFYGSKVGGIVGYAYCGTNIIKCNNYSNISVSGGDVGGICGYAFNENNESLITIKQCNNYGTISGNNNGYCGGICGHVERQADFLECTNSGDVNGQYVGGILGYEYVLQRNIQQCINNGNISSYHTYGAIGGIIGYMNAYGYIYDCINTGTMITDYVTDIAGLVGENVSGGQKMQRCLNLGTIQTRAVASSISSEGNIGAALACTYNYYNSDICPFKAVSKKDDATNYGMTT
-1735 AGQLSASGSV
+1735 AQLSNGTLPT
-1745 GSIIGRVGFGAYSTY
+1745 GFSTDY
-1760 SYYDEQVSPF
+1760 
-1770 DGLSGSMDREG
+1770 
-1781 KVESR
+1781 
-1786 TTDELCLELQSGLS
+1786 
-1800 FDDWAIKEPV
+1800 WAIRTAEVKNM
-1810 IKDGKKYLYYP
+1810 KKYYYYP
-1821 YLKHFGEESAKV
+1821 YLKCFGPDSAILAQVKDCHTV
-1833 ATYRQICNVVLN
+1833 SINL
-1845 QNGGTCTPL
+1845 NGGTTSDNIITYYVETEQALLPTNVTKNGCTFDGWYDNSNYTSNPFTEVPL
-1854 TQYIEREGATLP
+1854 TETQP
-1866 ATASRTGYTFGG
+1866 K
-1878 WYTNA
+1878 
-1883 SCTSER
+1883 
-1889 AYEIPVTATGEQ
+1889 
-1901 TFYAKWTANSYT
+1901 TFYAKWIANNYSISY
-1913 VTLNKNNGTI
+1913 VLYGGTI
-1923 NSGNV
+1923 NSGKN
-1928 TSYLY
+1928 TSYTYGY
-1933 GVGAT
+1933 GVT
-1938 LPIDITRNG
+1938 LPTDVTRTG

-2008 TGVTLP
+2008 TGITLP

-2059 YTITLHTNSGTIN
+2059 YTITLHTNSGSIN

-2198 YAKWNV
+2198 YAKWDV
-2204 NSYDVTLNTNDG
+2204 NSYNVTFDTKG
-2216 SINNGNVTSYTY
+2216 GTINNGNVTSYTY
-2228 GIGATLPT
+2228 GVGATLPT
-2236 DVTKTGYTFLGWY
+2236 DVTRIGCSFVGWY
-2249 DNSSCSGSSVLSIA
+2249 DNSEYTGSVQTSIPVN
-2263 SNAIENKEFWAKWDA
+2263 SLNDKKFWAKWDT
-2278 INYTITYNANE
+2278 INYTIIYNANE
-2289 GAFATTP
+2289 GEFAETP
-2296 ADSYKYGDEVTLP
+2296 VANYKYGDEVTLAT
-2309 IPTREGYTFAG
+2309 PTREGHTFAG

-2332 TEITATEF
+2332 TEITTTEF

-2399 NQKVTQ
+2399 NQKATQ
-2405 ISKGTIGDVTF
+2405 ISKGTVGNVSF
-2416 TAQWTAKTYNVT
+2416 TALWTAKTYNVT

-2438 GNVTSYTYGEGA
+2438 GNVTSYTYGVGA

-2459 GYEFLGWYDNSSYDG
+2459 GYEFLGWFDNSSYDG

-2491 AKWTAATYDVTLEVD
+2491 AKWTAAIYDVTLD
-2506 GGTVNANNVEE
+2506 AAGGTINSNVIDR
-2517 YIYGVG
+2517 YTYGVG
-2523 AILPT
+2523 AVLPT
-2528 DVTKIGFMF
+2528 DVTKIGYTF

-2659 AFAEYTYGVVA
+2659 AFDKYTYGVVA

-2676 SKEGYTFTGWYA
+2676 TKDGYTFTGWYS
-2688 DEACEGDVA
+2688 DEACEGDVV
-2697 SIISSTSTGD
+2697 SIISSNTFGNQ
-2707 KTFYAG
+2707 TFYAG

-2987 DNDEFAGEAVTAI
+2987 DNDEFAGEAVTSI
-3000 ANNAVGEK
+3000 ANNETGEK
-3008 TFYAKWTIN
+3008 VFYAKWTIN

-3023 NANGGTINA
+3023 NANGG
-3032 GEISKYEFG
+3032 EIESGNVTGYEYG

-3050 TKEGYTF
+3050 TKAGYTF
-3057 VGWYDNANLTGEA
+3057 VGWFDNANLTGEA

-3081 KTFYARYTVNTYTVN
+3081 KTFYARYTVNTYTIN

-3104 NNGNVTNYT
+3104 NAGNVTNYT

-3119 LPADVTKTGYAFNGW
+3119 LPADVTKTGYAFKGW

-3140 AGEAITTIANNE
+3140 VGEAITTIANNE

-3157 FFAKFTVNTYNV
+3157 FFAKFTKNTYNV

-3176 TINAGNVESYEFGK
+3176 VINSGNIETYEFGT

-3197 VTKEGYSFGG
+3197 VTKTGYTFDG
-3207 WYGNSSYIGG
+3207 WYSNSSYIGG
-3217 SVSSIASND
+3217 PVSSIANND

-3238 NEYEVTATAENGNV
+3238 NNYTVKTTAEQGTI
-3252 EGTGSYEYKST
+3252 EGTGKYEYKSV
-3263 ATLKAVPNDGY
+3263 ATLTAMPNEGY
-3274 EFVGWNDNTLKDARI
+3274 EFVNWTTDATLNLQNGTSLDDSQI
-3289 QFVVTKDTTLTANFK
+3289 SFVVTENVSLTANFK

-3327 PIDLAGL
+3327 PIDLTDL
-3334 FTTTEGGEVTYS
+3334 FVTTEGSEISYS

-3356 ATVSEGKLFL
+3356 ATISEGKLFL

-3379 TATLPNGEKNSVKAT
+3379 TATLPNGEKNSVKAM
-3394 ANVVL
+3394 ASVVL

-3428 AAEPYTTK
+3428 AAEPYTTL
-3436 WENETSVEDTIR
+3436 WTGDATEDTLR
-3448 NIVAGNYSV
+3448 NVTAGNYTV
-3457 VITDNENCVYNKT
+3457 NITDNEGCTFSRT
-3470 YTVTEPA
+3470 YVVSQPD
-3477 EMTLKAT
+3477 EMSLKAT
-3484 IKNPTCENADGSVSI
+3484 VKNPTCENADGSISI
-3499 VLTGAENATFA
+3499 VLTGAESATFA
-3510 WSNEATSQNVASLA
+3510 WSNEATTQNVASLK

-3533 NTETGCQISDNFTL
+3533 NTETGCQISDSYTL
-3547 VEPEAPVI
+3547 VEPEAPVVTVSNVVSTACNASNGAVTI
-3555 SVATTVETACDKAD
+3555 SVSEEE
-3569 GAVYITAN
+3569 
-3577 SDDLIYKWSNSK
+3577 LIYSWSNNKQSK
-3589 TTKDLVGVRAGD
+3589 NLMNVPAGD
-3601 YTLDVV
+3601 YRLDVV
-3607 DNKNCKASLNVTVP
+3607 NPETNCKASLSVTVP
-3621 SIQLKQ
+3621 SIKLKQ

-3751 KVKGVVE
+3751 KVKGVAE

-3803 ESGPFAIALSNIAEV
+3803 ESGPFSIALSNIAEV
-3818 ENYVAVQNLVKSNAD
+3818 ENYVAVQNVVKSNAD

>member
-1 MNTSIKKFF
+1 MNTSIKKI
-10 LTLGISCMGL
+10 ISCVAAIACL
-20 ISFGQS
+20 CVNASAQTKITSSNYSNFGILDEDYSQYIGYYAITS
-26 YTIGTGTASNYYTP
+26 SADLKGFANLVNGGSNTINGVVTTNINVAVADFTPIGTSTYPFRGTFER
-40 YCNYYNYS
+40 YS
-48 VTQSLYT
+48 GTIQIS
-55 ASEIGVGRPA
+55 
-65 KVSSIAFY
+65 
-73 VDNAYSIENQYV
+73 
-85 KIYLANTSKTS
+85 
-96 FTSTSDALASS
+96 ASS
-107 AFTLVYSG
+107 
-115 YITIGASTGWETI
+115 ET
-128 TLNKNFGY
+128 
-136 DGTNLVIAVAKIG
+136 
-149 TYQEPLK
+149 
-156 YRVSATTTAKT
+156 
-167 IYSCSDGEDIQGD
+167 
-180 ITSCTYRNTLDS
+180 
-192 RANVKITFAEPELSE
+192 
-207 GSYRITDKY
+207 
-216 DLYWFASKVK
+216 
-226 AGNTTYNGK
+226 NTT
-235 VTKNIVVPFS
+235 
-245 EYSYARIGNTTY
+245 
-257 HYKGTFDG
+257 
-265 SSRSINLEAESA
+265 SR
-277 STTSSVSYQ
+277 SYQ
-286 GLFPYNEG
+286 GLF
-294 TIQNLKYT
+294 
-302 LRNVTISGSSYVGA
+302 
-316 LCGYNTGTIQSCSVN
+316 
-331 NYYETTNSVTGTSYY
+331 
-346 VGGVCGY
+346 
-353 NKGTISGC
+353 
-361 SNAATIVGSS
+361 
-371 YNVGGIC
+371 
-378 GYNSSTGVVGGSN
+378 GYNSGT
-391 SGAIKGLYNV
+391 IKSVQLALDKVTIY
-401 GGVCGKNEGGK
+401 
-412 ISSGTSAANILIEAT
+412 GT
-427 STNSYVGGI
+427 
-436 CGYNTGKMIASS
+436 
-448 YTGSSS
+448 
-454 NVKGVNYVG
+454 
-463 GVVGYNGSD
+463 
-472 SVKNFN
+472 
-478 ARNTSTVTATG
+478 
-489 NYVGGI
+489 
-495 CGYNGGKLVGSNSYA
+495 
-510 VVSSTGSYVGGIV
+510 
-523 GTNAGTVDNRAV
+523 
-535 QYSNVTGLQYVGGI
+535 QYVGGI
-549 AGYNTGKIQYADVH
+549 AGYNTGTITGCSVKLKNNSTGGIKGTSTTTYAGGIAGYNTGTIGDATKCTNNVSVIGVSVVGGIAGYNSGTVWGQNNGDVTGTGSSYVGGIVANNVGTVKSSTNNGNVTGAGYYVGGICGENNGASTVIDGCTNNGTIVGSSYKVGGICGQNYRGTIKTSAKNTG
-563 PEGYSD
+563 PVKGSYYVGGVCGYNSGSLTRGTSAADILIEATAANSYVGGICGYNYGKMVAATRQSSNSNVKGVTYVGGVVGYNASDTVELFSAANTDATVTSTASSGYSYCGGVAGYNAGTLTTVYNAATVTGAANCVGGIAGYNSENGVIASSITNYANVTGSQYVGGICGNNLGKIYD
-569 PLPIIKAT
+569 GTVRYYSSSYPLPVITAT
-577 TAEKAYVGGA
+577 ATGKAYVGGIS
-587 CGKNTGTIRYAYPS
+587 GNNSGTIRLSNPS
-601 AVVSGTMVVGGVVG
+601 ATISGSMVVGGIVG
-615 ENSGKVSQSYPSSY
+615 QNSGTISKCYDSDY
-629 YEGYSVTATTSSDT
+629 GNCTITATTSSDT
-643 ARCGGVCGVNLS
+643 ARCGGVCGVNQS
-655 AGTLDTCSYYGTV
+655 TGTIDTCSCGGTV

-684 IRSGSASSI
+684 IRSGSFGSTITSS
-693 LSTTSGFAG
+693 SGYAG
-702 CVCGNNSGTLTN
+702 GVCGNNSGTLTN

-747 RPYGYYYQDPSSFG
+747 QPYGYYYQDPSSFG

-874 SVTQTGSFSSSYIGG
+874 SVTQTGSSSSSYIGG

-1107 KITAD
+1107 KLTAD

-1366 GTTKGAIAGWKDEG
+1366 GTTKGAIAGWKDDG

-1403 LANQAYGHTT
+1403 LSNQAYGHTT

-1433 WRAGTTANASTEVIT
+1433 WQAGTTANASTEVIT

-1475 LWVNVG
+1475 LWVNIG
-1481 TEENQWIS
+1481 TEESPQWIS
-1489 DFIPIYTIEQLKAV
+1489 DFIPIYTIAQLKAI

-1724 GLGTEVYNSYS
+1724 GLGTDVYNSYS

-1745 GSIIGRVGFGAYSTY
+1745 GSIIGMVGLGAYSTN
-1760 SYYDEQVSPF
+1760 SYYDVQVSPF
-1770 DGLSGSMDREG
+1770 DGISGSMDREG
-1781 KVESR
+1781 KVESK

-1800 FDDWAIKEPV
+1800 SDDWAIKEPV

-1821 YLKHFGEESAKV
+1821 YLKHFGEKSAKV
-1833 ATYRQICNVVLN
+1833 GTYRQICNVVLN

-1901 TFYAKWTANSYT
+1901 TFYAKWTANSYSI
-1913 VTLNKNNGTI
+1913 TLNTNGGVI

-1928 TSYLY
+1928 TTYTY
-1933 GVGAT
+1933 GNSVM
-1938 LPIDITRNG
+1938 LPTDISKTG

-1957 SYTGSQVTSISTTE
+1957 SFSGSSVQSISSTDT
-1971 YGNKTFYAKWT
+1971 GNKTYYARWT
-1982 PKQYTITYVTN
+1982 VNTYAVTFVTN
-1993 NGTINSGNV
+1993 NGTINAGNITQ
-2002 VNYTYG
+2002 YKYG
-2008 TGVTLP
+2008 DGATLP

-2021 CSFDGWYTN
+2021 NSFAGWYTN
-2030 DSYAGESVTAISTTT
+2030 DSYAGERITSILTTA
-2045 TGDKTFYAKWTANT
+2045 TGDKTFYAKW
-2059 YTITLHTNSGTIN
+2059 
-2072 NGNVTNYVYGVGA
+2072 
-2085 TLPTDITKTGS
+2085 D
-2096 TFVGWYDNSSYA
+2096 
-2108 GSTVLSV
+2108 
-2115 PSNAIGNKEFWAEWD
+2115 
-2130 VINYAITYNANGG
+2130 
-2143 EFATTPV
+2143 
-2150 ANYIYGN
+2150 
-2157 EVNLATPTREGY
+2157 
-2169 TFGGWYNNSN
+2169 
-2179 LVGTEITAIASSEY
+2179 
-2193 GDKTF
+2193 
-2198 YAKWNV
+2198 V
-2204 NSYDVTLNTNDG
+2204 NSYNVTFDTKG
-2216 SINNGNVTSYTY
+2216 GTINNGNVTSYTY
-2228 GIGATLPT
+2228 GVGATLPT
-2236 DVTKTGYTFLGWY
+2236 DVTKIGCSFAGWY
-2249 DNSSCSGSSVLSIA
+2249 DNSGYTGSVQTSIPVN
-2263 SNAIENKEFWAKWDA
+2263 SLNDKKFWAKWDT

-2289 GAFATTP
+2289 GEFAVAP
-2296 ADSYKYGDEVTLP
+2296 VNSYRYGDEVVLAT
-2309 IPTREGYTFAG
+2309 PTRAGHTFAG

-2332 TEITATEF
+2332 SEIESTEF

-2345 WAKWDVNTYTVTLN
+2345 WAKWEVNSYDVTLDVD
-2359 ANGGDIN
+2359 GGDIN

-2389 HTFEGWYNSE
+2389 HTFEGWFDSE

-2416 TAQWTAKTYNVT
+2416 TAHWTAKTYSVT

-2438 GNVTSYTYGEGA
+2438 GNVTSYTFGTA
-2450 TLPTDITKT
+2450 VTLPTKEQIIKT

-2474 GAVTEIADNEIG
+2474 GEVNEIADNEIG

-2491 AKWTAATYDVTLEVD
+2491 ARWTAASYEVTLD
-2506 GGTVNANNVEE
+2506 AAGGTINSNAIER
-2517 YIYGVG
+2517 YTDGVG
-2523 AILPT
+2523 AVLPT
-2528 DVTKIGFMF
+2528 DVTKIGYMF
-2537 KGWKDEDDNDALEIT
+2537 KGWKDEDDEDALEIT
-2552 TADYGNKTFTAQ
+2552 TADYGDKTFTAQ
-2564 WEQADYSIT
+2564 WEEANYSIT
-2573 YNANGG
+2573 YDAKGG
-2579 VINETYAS
+2579 SINEEYVS
-2587 TYNYNVSEITLPTDV
+2587 TYNYNVGEITLPTDV

-2613 DNSNFTGEAV
+2613 DNPNFTGERV
-2623 ETISATEYG
+2623 TVIPQTSYG

-2647 TFETNGGTINSG
+2647 TFETKGGTINSG
-2659 AFAEYTYGVVA
+2659 AFDKYTYGEVA

-2676 SKEGYTFTGWYA
+2676 TKDGYTFTGWYI
-2688 DEACEGDVA
+2688 DEDCEGDVI

-2792 ESYLIT
+2792 QSYLIT

-2876 EGTINAGELNSYTYG
+2876 EGTINVGELSSYTYG

-2916 IGSSVLSVLPTE
+2916 IGSSVSSVLPTE

-2987 DNDEFAGEAVTAI
+2987 DNDEFAGESVTAI

-3008 TFYAKWTIN
+3008 AFYAKWIIN

-3057 VGWYDNANLTGEA
+3057 IGWYDNANLTGEA

-3119 LPADVTKTGYAFNGW
+3119 LPADVTKTGYAFKGW

-3140 AGEAITTIANNE
+3140 AGEAITTVANNE

-3176 TINAGNVESYEFGK
+3176 VINAGNVESYEFGK

-3197 VTKEGYSFGG
+3197 VTKEGYSFDG
-3207 WYGNSSYIGG
+3207 WYSNSSYIGG
-3217 SVSSIASND
+3217 SVSSIAGND

-3238 NEYEVTATAENGNV
+3238 KEYEVTATAENGTV
-3252 EGTGSYEYKST
+3252 EGTRSYEYKST
-3263 ATLKAVPNDGY
+3263 AILKAIANDGY
-3274 EFVGWNDNTLKDARI
+3274 EFVGWNDNTLTDARI

-3314 LEIPTL
+3314 LE
-3320 KTERESA
+3320 
-3327 PIDLAGL
+3327 
-3334 FTTTEGGEVTYS
+3334 
-3346 ATSSAPNVVA
+3346 
-3356 ATVSEGKLFL
+3356 
-3366 TVYEYEGEAEITV
+3366 
-3379 TATLPNGEKNSVKAT
+3379 
-3394 ANVVL
+3394 
-3399 ACNIQVEETIT
+3399 
-3410 NVSCFGESD
+3410 
-3419 GEIALKVTN
+3419 
-3428 AAEPYTTK
+3428 
-3436 WENETSVEDTIR
+3436 
-3448 NIVAGNYSV
+3448 
-3457 VITDNENCVYNKT
+3457 
-3470 YTVTEPA
+3470 
-3477 EMTLKAT
+3477 
-3484 IKNPTCENADGSVSI
+3484 
-3499 VLTGAENATFA
+3499 
-3510 WSNEATSQNVASLA
+3510 
-3524 KGDYSVVIT
+3524 
-3533 NTETGCQISDNFTL
+3533 
-3547 VEPEAPVI
+3547 
-3555 SVATTVETACDKAD
+3555 
-3569 GAVYITAN
+3569 
-3577 SDDLIYKWSNSK
+3577 
-3589 TTKDLVGVRAGD
+3589 
-3601 YTLDVV
+3601 
-3607 DNKNCKASLNVTVP
+3607 
-3621 SIQLKQ
+3621 
-3627 PEIALVTVSQES
+3627 
-3639 GKNLV
+3639 
-3644 VWLKENTDLID
+3644 
-3655 YYTIYRVDTAK
+3655 
-3666 NKYDKVVDVPYSEL
+3666 
-3680 SVYEDL
+3680 
-3686 QANPMERAWKY
+3686 
-3697 KMSATDVC
+3697 
-3705 GNETPMSDYHSSLHL
+3705 
-3720 MKIKSLGV
+3720 
-3728 ENHLAWDPY
+3728 
-3737 EGIDFDSYVILRKT
+3737 
-3751 KVKGVVE
+3751 
-3758 IDTLAMIPSDLT
+3758 
-3770 SYTDTLPARGT
+3770 
-3781 TSYYVGVKL
+3781 
-3790 PETINPKTQFLKA
+3790 
-3803 ESGPFAIALSNIAEV
+3803 
-3818 ENYVAVQNLVKSNAD
+3818 
-3833 VYAIGHTIY
+3833 
-3842 VKNPDGLETTIY
+3842 
-3854 DIKGRKLEIS
+3854 
-3864 TTDYSSEFFM
+3864 
-3874 TLNGI
+3874 
-3879 YLVKV
+3879 
-3884 GELTFK
+3884 
-3890 VIIK
+3890 

>member
-1 MNTSIKKFF
+1 MNSSIKKFF

-85 KIYLANTSKTS
+85 KIYLANTTKTS
-96 FTSTSDALASS
+96 FTGTSDALASS
-107 AFTLVYSG
+107 TFTLVYSG
-115 YITIGASTGWETI
+115 YITIGASAGWETI

-167 IYSCSDGEDIQGD
+167 IYSCSDDEDIQGD

-245 EYSYARIGNTTY
+245 EYSYARIGNSSY
-257 HYKGTFDG
+257 HYKGTFNG
-265 SSRSINLEAESA
+265 NSRSITLEAASA

-286 GLFPYNEG
+286 GLFPYNDG
-294 TIQNLKYT
+294 TIQSLKYY
-302 LRNVTISGSSYVGA
+302 LKNVTIKGSYYVGA
-316 LCGYNTGTIQSCSVN
+316 ICGLNTGTIQSCTVG
-331 NYYETTNSVTGTSYY
+331 NYDETNTGAVSGTSYY
-346 VGGVCGY
+346 VGG
-353 NKGTISGC
+353 
-361 SNAATIVGSS
+361 
-371 YNVGGIC
+371 IC
-378 GYNSSTGVVGGSN
+378 GYNNGGTVTGCGNAVNVTSTSYSVGGVCGHNTSTGTVDGSN
-391 SGAIKGLYNV
+391 SGAIKGTYYV
-401 GGVCGKNEGGK
+401 GGICGKNEGK
-412 ISSGTSAANILIEAT
+412 ITSGTSSSGILIEAT
-427 STNSYVGGI
+427 SANSYVGGI
-436 CGYNTGKMIASS
+436 CGYNSGKMISS
-448 YTGSSS
+448 YSRSSNS
-454 NVKGVNYVG
+454 NVKGVSYVG
-463 GVVGYNGSD
+463 GVVGYNGNDTVYHFYANS
-472 SVKNFN
+472 SATV
-478 ARNTSTVTATG
+478 TSTATG
-489 NYVGGI
+489 TSYCGGL
-495 CGYNGGKLVGSNSYA
+495 CGYNGGKIVDPYNYA
-510 VVSSTGSYVGGIV
+510 TVVSDGLYVGGIV
-523 GTNAGTVDNRAV
+523 GFNAAAGVLSGSSFN
-535 QYSNVTGLQYVGGI
+535 SGNVTGPQYVGGV
-549 AGYNTGKIQYADVH
+549 AGKNAGTITWVSVRPDR
-563 PEGYSD
+563 YSD
-569 PLPIIKAT
+569 PLPVITAT
-577 TAEKAYVGGA
+577 TTAKAFCGGI
-587 CGKNTGTIRYAYPS
+587 CGENTGTISRSSPN
-601 AVVSGTMVVGGVVG
+601 AVVSGSMVVGGVAG
-615 ENSGKVSQSYPSSY
+615 QNSGKIIRTLPDGSSY
-629 YEGYSVTATTSSDT
+629 SGFSVTATTTSDT
-643 ARCGGVCGVNLS
+643 ARCGGVCGVNLAS
-655 AGTLDTCSYYGTV
+655 GIIDTCSFQNV
-668 TGNRY
+668 VKGNLY

-684 IRSGSASSI
+684 IRQGSYYGTLTS
-693 LSTTSGFAG
+693 TSGYAG
-702 CVCGNNSGTLTN
+702 GVCGNNTGTITN
-714 CVSGSGSRTLGGTRS
+714 GSHASCNNCTIKGARS
-729 GGICGNNTGT
+729 GVLCGNNTGT
-739 ISYCVFGE
+739 ISNCFVGT
-747 RPYGYYYQDPSSFG
+747 RSGNSNNPSENVVSFT
-761 LSFNGQY
+761 GQY
-768 SGGICG
+768 
-774 YNEGS
+774 
-779 LIGCHMGSTTVTST
+779 T
-793 TNYCGGICGYN
+793 GGICGYN
-804 TNIVSECTVA
+804 TGTISGCHTGSTTLTSSYSSGYCAAICGYNASGCTISNCTVENSIVTA
-814 YSNISATQY
+814 NGY
-823 VGGISGYNT
+823 VGGIAGENA
-832 GTISNGATTFGA
+832 GTLSHCSVTKVYPVK
-844 ITASGSSSVYA
+844 ITLAGSSYGCA
-855 GGIAGRNY
+855 GGVAGRNN
-863 GGTVSYCYSTV
+863 GGTVSYCYSDV
-874 SVTQTGSFSSSYIGG
+874 DVEQTGSYTYAHVGG
-889 LVGSNST
+889 LVGNNANAT

-904 SQGDV
+904 SQGNV
-909 TAKGNYCGGLTGYN
+909 TAKGRYAGGLVGYN
-923 GAQITNTYA
+923 AAPISNTYA
-932 YGAVK
+932 YGTVK
-937 SVGYY
+937 SSTFY
-942 VGGLIGQ
+942 VGGLIGYR
-949 QYSGTIT
+949 YSGTIT
-956 NSYYLADVAAD
+956 NSYYLAENATD
-967 GNNTVQNGCGA
+967 GNDKVQNGCGA
-978 SSKGSTVADPSGVNK
+978 SSLGSTVSDVSGVNK
-993 KSFYSFG
+993 KSFTSF
-1000 SGEVCYLLNGSVN
+1000 SDGEVCYLLNGSVN

-1024 NVGGTPDK
+1024 TIGGTGSDV
-1032 APILETTNLLVYK
+1032 APMLKTSDLVYK
-1045 ITGTNISLY
+1045 ITGSGITTY
-1054 SNDAN
+1054 SNSPE
-1059 YEIPSGI
+1059 YEVSASVI
-1066 AEKLANFEGDGSL
+1066 EKLANFDGDGSQ

-1084 IPDLQHLEDFREIV
+1084 IPDLQHLEDFRDIV
-1098 KAGYRRACG
+1098 AAGFYRACG
-1107 KITAD
+1107 KLTAD
-1112 IVINESVVDE
+1112 IVVNESVLDE
-1122 NGELRSDYRSA
+1122 NGDLRSDYRSA
-1133 QLKTWIPID
+1133 QLKTWVPIKNFM
-1142 DYQGCFDGNN
+1142 GCFDGDN
-1152 HTIKGL
+1152 HIIKGL

-1165 EKGLFADIQSAEIKN
+1165 EKALFSSVQGAEIKN
-1180 LTLADGYIKTSNYAG
+1180 LTVADGYIKTSINAA
-1195 GICTKAINSRIF
+1195 GICTKATNSRIS
-1207 NCHNSC
+1207 NCHNTC
-1213 SIITDGGMPYSGG
+1213 VILTDGGFPFAGGICGWMVKSTVERCSNSG
-1226 MCGNSE
+1226 
-1232 NSVIEKCSNTA
+1232 SVICTENGA
-1243 SVINTRI
+1243 
-1250 NEWVY
+1250 Y
-1255 WVGGIVGSLDKGS
+1255 YVGGIVGQAEGGCVIRDS
-1268 VVRECYNTGEIV
+1268 YNTGEV
-1280 GSYGCGGIAG
+1280 AGGCGYGGICG
-1290 MSQSGNNLIERC
+1290 VSQGKTLIERC
-1302 YNTGLIRG
+1302 YNTGLIRSTG
-1310 NGYSNDFIG
+1310 NTSSDMGA
-1319 GIVGSMNNKDIVRNC
+1319 GILGSMAANDVIRNC
-1334 YNTGNIMGVRVG
+1334 FNTGTIIGVKVG
-1346 GIVAHA
+1346 GIV
-1352 SGTVEYCYNAGTIN
+1352 SGAGSTVEYCYNAGTIN
-1366 GTTKGAIAGWKDEG
+1366 GTTKGCIAGVKTSDAII
-1380 SSVTRNYY
+1380 TYNYY
-1388 DKTVCG
+1388 DKTVETS
-1394 DAGGVNGVE
+1394 AGGINGAEV
-1403 LANQAYGHTT
+1403 ANQAFGKTT
-1413 TEMCNSTLSTALN
+1413 TVLCNSTLSTALN
-1426 SYYDASI
+1426 SYYNTAI
-1433 WRAGTTANASTEVIT
+1433 WQAGTTANASDDIITE
-1448 DDNVFGYK
+1448 DSVFGYK
-1456 IIGTYPSLKGVGE
+1456 IVGTYPSLKGVGE

-1475 LWVNVG
+1475 LWVNIG
-1481 TEENQWIS
+1481 TAANPNWIS
-1489 DFIPIYTIEQLKAV
+1489 NFIPIYTIEQLKAV
-1503 SDNLDATYVLMNNV
+1503 SNNLSATYVLMNNV
-1517 SEGANIKNGELV
+1517 AETKNIKNGELV
-1529 PSPTISWTPIN
+1529 SNPSISWTPIAN
-1540 HFTGKFYGLG
+1540 FRGNFYGLG

-1557 TESSD
+1557 AESSD
-1562 EYVGLFSVTEGAMIK
+1562 TYVGLFGLVSGGKIN
-1577 GVKIANSSFKTTNNN
+1577 GVKIANSKFVSTNAN
-1592 GVAGGIAGEA
+1592 GYAGGIAGNLSS
-1602 GASYING
+1602 GYYDG
-1609 VLSYSKIIDCD
+1609 VLYSGKISDCD
-1620 NVSCT
+1620 NLSCT
-1625 VEAKYEA
+1625 VESKNES
-1632 GGIVGVAGLGCS
+1632 GGIVGYAGDNV
-1644 YIEYCRNYGTVIS
+1644 EYCRNYAKVSSTG
-1657 NFAGQT
+1657 
-1663 NYAGGICGAA
+1663 YAGGICGMQGFS
-1673 WATIRYCYNEGTVS
+1673 TIRCCYNEGTVT
-1687 GVGANVGGIGG
+1687 GTGANVGGIGG
-1698 GPMAVRNCYNV
+1698 SLMAAYNCYNI

-1724 GLGTEVYNSYS
+1724 GLGTEVRFSYS
-1735 AGQLSASGSV
+1735 AGTLSGTGSV
-1745 GSIIGRVGFGAYSTY
+1745 GNIIGSVGLGGSTTKC
-1760 SYYDEQVSPF
+1760 YYDSKNSEY
-1770 DGLSGSMDREG
+1770 DGISGSMDREG
-1781 KVESR
+1781 KVESK
-1786 TTDELCLELQSGLS
+1786 TTDELCLELLDGLS
-1800 FDDWAIKEPV
+1800 SDYWAIKEPE
-1810 IKDGKKYLYYP
+1810 IKYGKKYLYYP
-1821 YLKHFGEESAKV
+1821 YLKHFGEESATV
-1833 ATYRQICNVVLN
+1833 GTYRAICKVTLN
-1845 QNGGTCTPL
+1845 PNGGTCTDL
-1854 TQYIEREGATLP
+1854 TEYIEREGAELP
-1866 ATASRTGYTFGG
+1866 QDVVRDGYTFGG
-1878 WYTNA
+1878 WYSNA
-1883 SCTSER
+1883 SCTSDEVT
-1889 AYEIPVTATGEQ
+1889 EIPVTATGEQ
-1901 TFYAKWTANSYT
+1901 TFYAKWTANQYYI
-1913 VTLNKNNGTI
+1913 TLNTNDGAI

-1928 TSYLY
+1928 TTYTY
-1933 GVGAT
+1933 GNSVM
-1938 LPIDITRNG
+1938 LPTDISKTG

-1957 SYTGSQVTSISTTE
+1957 SFSGSSVQSISSTDT
-1971 YGNKTFYAKWT
+1971 GNKTYYARWT
-1982 PKQYTITYVTN
+1982 VNTYAVTFVTN
-1993 NGTINSGNV
+1993 NGTINAGNITQ
-2002 VNYTYG
+2002 YKYG
-2008 TGVTLP
+2008 DGATLP

-2021 CSFDGWYTN
+2021 NSFAGWYTN
-2030 DSYAGESVTAISTTT
+2030 DSYAGERITSILTTA
-2045 TGDKTFYAKWTANT
+2045 TGDKTFYAKW
-2059 YTITLHTNSGTIN
+2059 
-2072 NGNVTNYVYGVGA
+2072 
-2085 TLPTDITKTGS
+2085 D
-2096 TFVGWYDNSSYA
+2096 
-2108 GSTVLSV
+2108 
-2115 PSNAIGNKEFWAEWD
+2115 
-2130 VINYAITYNANGG
+2130 
-2143 EFATTPV
+2143 
-2150 ANYIYGN
+2150 
-2157 EVNLATPTREGY
+2157 
-2169 TFGGWYNNSN
+2169 
-2179 LVGTEITAIASSEY
+2179 
-2193 GDKTF
+2193 
-2198 YAKWNV
+2198 V
-2204 NSYDVTLNTNDG
+2204 NSYNVTFDTKG
-2216 SINNGNVTSYTY
+2216 GTINNGNVTSYTY
-2228 GIGATLPT
+2228 GVGATLPT
-2236 DVTKTGYTFLGWY
+2236 DVTKIGCSFAGWY
-2249 DNSSCSGSSVLSIA
+2249 DNSGYTGSVQTSIPVN
-2263 SNAIENKEFWAKWDA
+2263 SLNDKKFWAKWDT

-2289 GAFATTP
+2289 GEFAVAP
-2296 ADSYKYGDEVTLP
+2296 VNSYRYGDEVVLAT
-2309 IPTREGYTFAG
+2309 PTRAGYTFAG

-2332 TEITATEF
+2332 TEITTTEF

-2389 HTFEGWYNSE
+2389 HTFEGWFDSE

-2416 TAQWTAKTYNVT
+2416 TAHWTAKTYSVT

-2438 GNVTSYTYGEGA
+2438 GNVTSYTFGTA
-2450 TLPTDITKT
+2450 VTLPTKEQITKT

-2474 GAVTEIADNEIG
+2474 GEVTEIADNEIG

-2491 AKWTAATYDVTLEVD
+2491 ARWTAASYEVTLD
-2506 GGTVNANNVEE
+2506 AAGGTINSNAIER
-2517 YIYGVG
+2517 YTYGVG
-2523 AILPT
+2523 AVLPT
-2528 DVTKIGFMF
+2528 DVTKTGFEF
-2537 KGWKDEDDNDALEIT
+2537 KGWKDEENADALEIT
-2552 TADYGNKTFTAQ
+2552 PADYGNKTFTAQ
-2564 WEQADYSIT
+2564 WEKANYGIT
-2573 YNANGG
+2573 YDANGG
-2579 VINETYAS
+2579 SINEEYVS
-2587 TYNYNVSEITLPTDV
+2587 TYNYNVDEITLPTDV

-2607 EFGGWY
+2607 EFVGWY
-2613 DNSNFTGEAV
+2613 DNPNFTGEAV

-2632 DKTFYAKWNANTYDV
+2632 DKKFYARWNANTYAV
-2647 TFETNGGTINSG
+2647 TFETKGGTINSG
-2659 AFAEYTYGVVA
+2659 AFDEYTYGVVA

-2676 SKEGYTFTGWYA
+2676 TKDGYTFMGWYT
-2688 DEACEGDVA
+2688 DEACEGDIA
-2697 SIISSTSTGD
+2697 SIISSTSTGV

-2842 SGSAVLSVS
+2842 SGSSVLSVS

-2876 EGTINAGELNSYTYG
+2876 EGTINAGKLDSYTYG

-2916 IGSSVLSVLPTE
+2916 IGSSVSSVLPTE

-2976 VKTGYTFNGWY
+2976 VKTGYTFAGWY
-2987 DNDEFAGEAVTAI
+2987 DNNEFAGESVTAI

-3008 TFYAKWTIN
+3008 AFYAKWIIN

-3041 TGATLPNAV
+3041 MGATLPNAV

-3140 AGEAITTIANNE
+3140 AGDAITTIANNE

-3197 VTKEGYSFGG
+3197 VTKTGYTFDG
-3207 WYGNSSYIGG
+3207 WYSNSSYVGG
-3217 SVSSIASND
+3217 SVSSIAGND

-3238 NEYEVTATAENGNV
+3238 NEYEVTATAENGSV
-3252 EGTGSYEYKST
+3252 EGTRSYEYKST
-3263 ATLKAVPNDGY
+3263 AILKAIANDGY
-3274 EFVGWNDNTLKDARI
+3274 EFVGWNDNTQTEERI
-3289 QFVVTKDTTLTANFK
+3289 QFVVTKDTTLVANFK
-3304 EKEKVQIAGT
+3304 EKEKVQIAGS

-3394 ANVVL
+3394 ATVVL

-3428 AAEPYTTK
+3428 AAEPYTTL
-3436 WENETSVEDTIR
+3436 WTGDATEDTLR
-3448 NIVAGNYSV
+3448 NVTAGNYTV
-3457 VITDNENCVYNKT
+3457 NITDNEGCTFSRT
-3470 YTVTEPA
+3470 YVVSQPA

-3484 IKNPTCENADGSVSI
+3484 LKNPTCENADGSISI
-3499 VLTGAENATFA
+3499 VLTGAESATFA
-3510 WSNEATSQNVASLA
+3510 WSNEATTQNVASLA

-3533 NTETGCQISDNFTL
+3533 NTETGCQISDSYTL

-3607 DNKNCKASLNVTVP
+3607 DSKNCKASLNVTVP

-3666 NKYDKVVDVPYSEL
+3666 NKYDKVADVPYGEL

-3686 QANPMERAWKY
+3686 AANPMERAWKY

-3705 GNETPMSDYHSSLHL
+3705 GNETAMSDYHSSLHL

-3751 KVKGVVE
+3751 KVKGVAE

-3803 ESGPFAIALSNIAEV
+3803 ESGPFSIALSNIAEV
-3818 ENYVAVQNLVKSNAD
+3818 ENYVAVQNVVKSNAD